1 MLITSKKIDFETTRW
16 DTFQKIIILE
26 KEDENTWAI
35 TTFDLTNWVLTFSIK
50 ETKDSTTYI
59 YQNIITN
66 HTSPLVWETFFL
78 MDSESSKNIIIPE
91 KQDFKNF
98 FYDVEIKNETDFAQK
113 QVQTILYWQI
123 KFNKDITI

>member
-66 HTSPLVWETFFL
+66 HTAPLVWETFFL
-78 MDSESSKNIIIPE
+78 MNSESSKDIIIPE